1 MQNHEN
7 DFYDRRMIKS
17 EYKYSEI
24 TEKIIGC
31 VMKVHNSLGQGFPEI
46 IYQRG
51 FEIELRK
58 TELSIIREK
67 EHSVYYDN
75 QLIGKRRVDF
85 LVNNIITV
93 EIKAVSKLDDSH
105 FNQAL
110 NYLEAFNLEIGLLIN
125 FGASRLEFKRIINNK
140 IKP

>member
-1 MQNHEN
+1 
-7 DFYDRRMIKS
+7 
-17 EYKYSEI
+17 
-24 TEKIIGC
+24 
-31 VMKVHNSLGQGFPEI
+31 
-46 IYQRG
+46 
-51 FEIELRK
+51 
-58 TELSIIREK
+58 
-67 EHSVYYDN
+67 VYYDN

-85 LVNNIITV
+85 LINNKITV